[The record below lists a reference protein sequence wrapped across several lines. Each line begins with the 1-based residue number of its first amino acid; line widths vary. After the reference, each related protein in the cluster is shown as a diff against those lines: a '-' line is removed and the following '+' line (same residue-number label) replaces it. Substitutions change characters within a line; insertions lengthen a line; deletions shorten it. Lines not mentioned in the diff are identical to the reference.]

1 MARTK
6 SILNRAA
13 ATDTALN
20 LACTATPNKDAV
32 ADLNVLAVEAFP
44 NITPMIK
51 WTTVTPK
58 TRDTNDKLLTCIESF
73 DRLCE
78 YNRGGDDQGTDMD
91 NDEIGS
97 ISFKVGDKSVT
108 CHVTHVRDILL
119 GHVADLTNGVATEN
133 TYTTKDYAD
142 VAEFPEQLES
152 LAAKLLD
159 MAKLVR
165 EAGFVAKTETTEE
178 ACAVEEGSD
187 CKKRRHE

>member
-6 SILNRAA
+6 SIQNRAA
-13 ATDTALN
+13 DTDTTPK

-32 ADLNVLAVEAFP
+32 VDLDVLAVDAFP
-44 NITPMIK
+44 NTTLKSK
-51 WTTVTPK
+51 WTVATPK
-58 TRDTNDKLLTCIESF
+58 TIDTNDQLLTCIESF

-78 YNRGGDDQGTDMD
+78 YNHGGDDQGTDMD
-91 NDEIGS
+91 NDEVGS

-119 GHVADLTNGVATEN
+119 GHVADLTNGDAVEN
-133 TYTTKDYAD
+133 TYTTKDYED

-152 LAAKLLD
+152 LAVKLLD

-165 EAGFVAKTETTEE
+165 DAGFVKTEITDE
-178 ACAVEEGSD
+178 ASAVEEGSD

>member
-13 ATDTALN
+13 ATDTTLK

-32 ADLNVLAVEAFP
+32 ADLDVLAVDAFP
-44 NITPMIK
+44 NTAPVIK

-58 TRDTNDKLLTCIESF
+58 TRDTNDQLLTCIESF

-78 YNRGGDDQGTDMD
+78 YNNGGDCMED
-91 NDEIGS
+91 DEIGS

-119 GHVADLTNGVATEN
+119 GHAADLTNGVATEN

-165 EAGFVAKTETTEE
+165 DAGFVKTEITDE
-178 ACAVEEGSD
+178 ASTVEEGSD